1 MTNIGSL
8 YIHVPFCVRKC
19 PYCAFYSRSY
29 SKEAVGRYL
38 DGLEMEIQ
46 WWKDRGIFP
55 GPLKTIYIGGGT
67 PSILTPCEW
76 DRFIDII
83 AGHFT
88 IETQAEVTVEANP
101 DSVTPDLLSIWK
113 NWYISRISLGVQSLD
128 EHEIEWLNRPY
139 SKEHVCKTLDM
150 IKEYPFSL
158 SCDLMF
164 TIAGQTLRK
173 WYENL
178 SGLIHTWDPEHL
190 SIYQLTLEHGTPW
203 GMLPPEGITDGYG
216 PYRFAQWYLPLKGYG
231 QYEIAS
237 FAREEHICRHNLAY
251 WYQENVI
258 GLGPSAWGYLDG
270 LRYSNAKELDTY
282 LSSLRSKSQKGAWS
296 YSEYL
301 DNRKKARE
309 AAILAL
315 RTSKGFNCREFRERF
330 GSQSINEILDIL
342 DNIPD
347 HLCCHKRDRVYLTS
361 RGMRVANAIW
371 EQLV

>member
-1 MTNIGSL
+1 MTKISSL

-19 PYCAFYSRSY
+19 PYCAFYSRTY

-173 WYENL
+173 WHESL
-178 SGLIHTWDPEHL
+178 SELIHTWDPEHL
-190 SIYQLTLEHGTPW
+190 SIYQLTLEPGTPW
-203 GMLPPEGITDGYG
+203 GRLPPEGITEGYG
-216 PYRFAQWYLPLKGYG
+216 PYRFAQWYLPRKGYW

-237 FAREEHICRHNLAY
+237 FAREGHICRHNLAY

-270 LRYSNAKELDTY
+270 LRYSNSKELETY
-282 LSSLRSKSQKGAWS
+282 LFSLRSKSQKGAWS

-301 DNRKKARE
+301 DNGQKAKE
-309 AAILAL
+309 AAILSL
-315 RTSKGFNCREFRERF
+315 RTSEGFNCSEFRERF
-330 GSQSINEILDIL
+330 GSQASDEILGIL
-342 DNIPD
+342 ENIPK
-347 HLCCHKRDRVYLTS
+347 HLCCNRKGRIFLTS
-361 RGMRVANAIW
+361 RGMRIANAIW